1 MSDISFTTTNEG
13 IPEDARYW
21 MEKDKANAKAMSY
34 TPDQRVL
41 QSQRAYQSAYGAD
54 IDPNDILPNGKGI
67 SGVSNMDEIEQ
78 FENELPT
85 FLQMVNESNRNTYVD
100 ATMSL
105 DSKLGNFVR
114 GAYQNAETKEQLEGW
129 EFASI
134 LSEMTGLSVRFCK
147 DNEKDLIKTYT
158 GRDIDRSNF
167 LTGLGKSFW
176 SRVASDYAS
185 VKARILNS
193 QLSDMNERQRQIAI
207 DDFMD
212 NELPQLSY
220 YWNPDMYGYKDSVLG
235 KVAYFTFENLPSVV
249 ESQLT
254 GLLAGGIVSVAKAA
268 KGVVDFAYN
277 LTRVASVFERES
289 GSALLGMWSTLNDN
303 GQRMDWQTMNTAST
317 QIGMV
322 NTAFEFVLE
331 KMLGAVGV
339 RTSERWGRNVKD
351 MFSKYGKMSSKNVMD
366 AAIET
371 TGKYVAK
378 GVWNNAK
385 NALGEATTEAM
396 QTWSE
401 DFFTNLAYRKS
412 EGFGDYVM
420 SHRDILKDMAQTFAY
435 TAASTFLEAPL
446 MLGQDS
452 DAFSVYGYVRDR
464 KDGRIVSISQANR
477 YSTKTD
483 SSTLTRFDSVSIP
496 KGTKASDMQTDTNAK
511 VYKVGDSYIPAS
523 KEDASKL
530 AGIKEKTNAV
540 YVDVVN
546 QKVEGTPIDFNM
558 DSTMQGYAS
567 RSNAKVSG
575 DTIVV
580 KDTNA
585 LDRTVAS
592 IMQSDG
598 FVSAQLLKDGDPTT
612 NGDFDEAKLSIRDSN
627 GELRTMA
634 VVDESTAKARG
645 IQAVSVESTDSAINQ
660 SIKDRRNASQDAQT
674 AQRIASARKLTQKEM
689 DNTFNSYVSDLDRKD
704 KAYVNRLRR
713 NTEAMVTELYG
724 DRKDAKAIASVST
737 SLLVDFAKLN
747 GMGVQKY
754 VDTRLG
760 GADSRFINIMT
771 KADAETSGTSAF
783 IQRNDNGTWTV
794 NLYNAPNSQT
804 QLIHEFSHMFLST
817 LGNESVVDRFKS
829 IYRDEYESGGIMG
842 KEFQERFATDL
853 EAYVVSG
860 KAKSKGL
867 RAVFETIVRAINNFG
882 KLIRGIDFDN
892 KADAMAAFDEL
903 FSDERL
909 NQTKRN
915 ASTVERLSSIVE
927 SIDRAY
933 EAVSKLDSADSE
945 DMVFSMD
952 YLKEI
957 ATQLEDSD
965 AQDRAG
971 LWSEFRDTA
980 TDLRDYLDATAS
992 EDSVVQSLADSLSEE
1007 SISEILKGRPLATSD
1022 TDIMN
1027 AMYRMRYGNP
1037 IDSSA
1042 LYRKE
1047 NSGIIREGE
1056 RYGIQR
1062 EFSDIREGQL
1072 HEGGALRASGIGSDE
1087 GRSDTLRYNGVPEAE
1102 RFAQREDLGRSG
1114 RLGDGRARLRRII
1127 KGLDKDAD
1135 YVPTPELEKT
1145 YDNAKRFHDAIE
1157 KARLTQKYGLYVSL
1171 YPTDTIDHGDW
1182 KETGYS
1188 DPSMRLFLSD
1198 DNSVGFALHGE
1209 DIVSVFSDKTVADHP
1224 KSIYS
1229 ILLNALEAGGRKLDC
1244 YGKGLVRLYE
1254 RMGFVLDGK
1263 IAYNPEYETEEW
1275 SAKKETLGSPDV
1287 FALHWGDSS
1296 LDETIAKLPERI
1308 ESITYKS
1315 VDEQINAMDYF
1326 SEGDSAYDD
1335 LMGHRDEMLAMSRAD
1350 GTEDDYLL
1358 AAEEGETYGKNVD
1371 FKRSDVSILVPYT
1384 TEQTIQRITIGK
1396 PVESADIVT
1405 LLETDTQMSKYQR
1418 NVLKKELEAI
1428 RILTSDP
1435 ILNETILKAYEEKRN
1450 AYDAYDLVVQRMKEL
1465 DPSFAF
1471 RSKRDGLDLIRR
1483 AVAHSEWHTT
1493 DTLNADFVSTFSKDR
1508 NANIDRLLRTLIG
1521 NGYLYNELRDMPMT
1535 ALRRIAD
1542 LTSDG
1547 LKVSEATYD
1556 NAYAE
1561 ITDPYNTTTLRRAS
1575 EGGVVYEDADRVY
1588 SPSSV
1593 KVDAKRFAESLHDS
1607 TLPDEYREALK
1618 EGSYNDDMLDR
1629 LDEYVKGQ
1637 YELASKTEESRKAYE
1652 DLKASYEKDMD
1663 TMVSELE
1670 DSYAEIERLNSIKAK
1685 LEQDYRNKV
1694 LEANDYAAKKTELER
1709 QLSLAKAKYA
1719 RYVGRQRS
1727 NALNAEIRRESVSN
1741 RETQDHTLGRDRTL
1755 LYADL
1760 IHTKKEIAKALAD
1773 GKPLQMKSDIQKN
1786 FPALYDWLQ
1795 SKGMF
1800 SGKEIMG
1807 NLKQLSFKDRQE
1819 LLGLIKDYKAMSI
1832 DTLKAREDSKKSKA
1846 SSDAVLMKRNMKI
1859 DNRWHLDEA
1868 ETAEVSR
1875 KVDEN
1880 IAKMM
1885 KNGELASDADIQAIR
1900 ETMMLDAV
1908 GKAERSK
1915 SRTEARPGNTE
1926 YRRSTKE
1933 GMLTKMKAAY
1943 DIPRHILRGMGRNI
1957 ELLTMGGYDENG
1969 VEHIGIE
1976 QLYTKQLQAEQKRR
1990 EGFTQSVVE
1999 NFGDELKK
2007 KGKVTAGDMARVF
2020 GNDKTVLTDYS
2031 TPLFEKTGEGK
2042 DAEYT
2047 ATKPVM
2053 DKMLSKDESVAR
2065 TATALFQLAVLQD
2078 KAKFSN
2084 GDEMFSYNLN
2094 ERMALYVLMKQPY
2107 TMKSLWH
2114 GNNLSASQLFQVFSS
2129 FVDAEEGSKMSRAKR
2144 FADYIQ
2150 KDAAGSFDRINPI
2163 SIERDNKD
2171 LKESRVMD
2179 YFGLVFENS
2188 PMYDEMKLSFQD
2200 EGHRTSDYSL
2210 SDGFLQNRDGTARA
2224 LSLDLLSNWE
2234 RQMQKQEHFIAFAG
2248 FMDNMSRVMLD
2259 NGMFN
2264 DIRRNNGEV
2273 AADWFSGF
2281 MKSVADGAT
2290 KVNTTTDTVSKSFGW
2305 MRSNLAKAAL
2315 AFNITPVLTQPATLA
2330 YAIAEG
2336 IPVSYMLSSMKSNV
2350 FDYDA
2355 TTRMIYELSPQMKEQ
2370 SRLDVDIAKATS
2382 KLELDTRKGRIQHYI
2397 DSVAQAGMK
2406 PMELLDRMVKNTL
2419 WLAKYNDVYDQLMA
2433 DKQKGYSEEYSRRRA
2448 AMEADVF
2455 VLDTQT
2461 NNLAK
2466 NNPTA
2471 YKTNS
2476 DLLRSLQMFTSQ
2488 SNKQFWYFRN
2498 GMTDAQ
2504 KGQRAKAIAV
2514 NLFALSMT
2522 LALTCVARGKLIPK
2536 KDEDFDEWLARAAK
2550 DLGAEAFSMVPFIGN
2565 AVSQFGTGWSA
2576 SGDLPIADV
2585 ASDALSLLNTATEKE
2600 KKGSRK
2606 TKWEKIQ
2613 TDMKNLALDSAG
2625 FIGLPEQAVKKLYN
2639 AVSDENLFK
2648 ALGYDWGELGDSY
2661 L

>member
-1 MSDISFTTTNEG
+1 MSDISFTTANED
-13 IPEDARYW
+13 IPEDASYW
-21 MEKDKANAKAMSY
+21 MEKDKANYKAMTY
-34 TPDQRVL
+34 VPDQNETQR
-41 QSQRAYQSAYGAD
+41 QSTYRSLYGQNVNPD
-54 IDPNDILPNGKGI
+54 YILPEGNAT
-67 SGVSNMDEIEQ
+67 SGVPNQEEIDQ
-78 FENELPT
+78 FRKELPS
-85 FLQMVNESNRNTYVD
+85 FLQMYAENKRKTYVD

-114 GAYQNAETKEQLEGW
+114 GAYQNAETKEQLESW

-134 LSEMTGLSVRFCK
+134 LSEMTGLSVKFCK
-147 DNEKDLIKTYT
+147 DNEKELIKTYT

-167 LTGLGKSFW
+167 VTGLGKSFW
-176 SRVASDYAS
+176 SRVMSDYAS

-235 KVAYFTFENLPSVV
+235 KVAYFTAENLPSVL

-254 GLLAGGIVSVAKAA
+254 GFVAGGIGSVAKAA

-277 LTRVASVFERES
+277 LTRVASVFEKES
-289 GSALLGMWSTLNDN
+289 GSALLGMWSTLNEN
-303 GQRMDWQTMNTAST
+303 GQRMDWDTMSTAST
-317 QIGMV
+317 QIGLV
-322 NTAFEFVLE
+322 NTALEFGLE
-331 KMLGAVGV
+331 KVLGAVGV

-351 MFSKYGKMSSKNVMD
+351 MFSKYGRMSSKDVMD
-366 AAIET
+366 SALET
-371 TGKYVAK
+371 TGQYIAK
-378 GVWNNAK
+378 RVWSNAK

-401 DFFTNLAYRKS
+401 DFFTNLAYKKS
-412 EGFGDYVM
+412 KGFGDYVM
-420 SHRDILKDMAQTFAY
+420 SHKDILKDMAQTFAY
-435 TAASTFLEAPL
+435 TAASTFLEAPF

-452 DAFSVYGYVRDR
+452 DAFSIYGYVRDR
-464 KDGRIVSISQANR
+464 NNGTIVNINQANR

-483 SSTLTRFDSVSIP
+483 ASTLASMDRVSFP
-496 KGTKASDMQTDTNAK
+496 SGTKATEATEAQTGGNAK
-511 VYKVGDSYIPAS
+511 VYKVGDTYIPAS

-530 AGIKEKTNAV
+530 AGIKEKTKAA

-546 QKVEGTPIDFNM
+546 QEVQGTPIDFNT

-575 DTIVV
+575 DTLVT
-580 KDTNA
+580 KD
-585 LDRTVAS
+585 LDRTVANM
-592 IMQSDG
+592 MQSDG
-598 FVSAQLLKDGDPTT
+598 FVSAQLLKEGSPTT
-612 NGDFDEAKLSIRDSN
+612 NGDFDEARISVMDSDGN
-627 GELRTMA
+627 MRTMA
-634 VVDESTAKARG
+634 IVDESTAKARG
-645 IQAVSVESTDSAINQ
+645 IEAVSVESTDSAINQ
-660 SIKDRRNASQDAQT
+660 SIKERRNASLEAQT
-674 AQRIASARKLTQKEM
+674 AQRIADARKLTQKDM
-689 DNTFNSYVSDLDRKD
+689 DRTFDSYVSDLDRKD
-704 KAYVNRLRR
+704 KAYVNRLRK

-760 GADSRFINIMT
+760 GADNRFMNIMT
-771 KADAETSGTSAF
+771 KADAEASGTSAF
-783 IQRNDNGTWTV
+783 IQRNQDGTWTV
-794 NLYNAPNSQT
+794 NLYNTPNSQT

-817 LGNESVVDRFKS
+817 LENESIVDRFKS
-829 IYRDEYESGGIMG
+829 IYRDEYENGGIMG
-842 KEFQERFATDL
+842 REFQERFATDL

-882 KLIRGIDFDN
+882 KLIKGIDFDN

-915 ASTVERLSSIVE
+915 TATVERLSSIVD
-927 SIDRAY
+927 SIDKAY
-933 EAVSKLDSADSE
+933 EAVSKLDSADLE

-957 ATQLEDSD
+957 ATQLKDED

-980 TDLRDYLDATAS
+980 EDLRDYLDATAS

-1007 SISEILKGRPLATSD
+1007 SISA
-1022 TDIMN
+1022 IMN
-1027 AMYRMRYGNP
+1027 GRSYSDMRYN
-1037 IDSSA
+1037 
-1042 LYRKE
+1042 
-1047 NSGIIREGE
+1047 
-1056 RYGIQR
+1056 
-1062 EFSDIREGQL
+1062 
-1072 HEGGALRASGIGSDE
+1072 
-1087 GRSDTLRYNGVPEAE
+1087 
-1102 RFAQREDLGRSG
+1102 
-1114 RLGDGRARLRRII
+1114 
-1127 KGLDKDAD
+1127 
-1135 YVPTPELEKT
+1135 
-1145 YDNAKRFHDAIE
+1145 
-1157 KARLTQKYGLYVSL
+1157 
-1171 YPTDTIDHGDW
+1171 
-1182 KETGYS
+1182 
-1188 DPSMRLFLSD
+1188 
-1198 DNSVGFALHGE
+1198 
-1209 DIVSVFSDKTVADHP
+1209 
-1224 KSIYS
+1224 
-1229 ILLNALEAGGRKLDC
+1229 
-1244 YGKGLVRLYE
+1244 
-1254 RMGFVLDGK
+1254 
-1263 IAYNPEYETEEW
+1263 
-1275 SAKKETLGSPDV
+1275 
-1287 FALHWGDSS
+1287 
-1296 LDETIAKLPERI
+1296 
-1308 ESITYKS
+1308 
-1315 VDEQINAMDYF
+1315 
-1326 SEGDSAYDD
+1326 
-1335 LMGHRDEMLAMSRAD
+1335 
-1350 GTEDDYLL
+1350 
-1358 AAEEGETYGKNVD
+1358 KNVD

-1384 TEQTIQRITIGK
+1384 TEQTVKRITIGK

-1418 NVLKKELEAI
+1418 NVLQKELEAI
-1428 RILTSDP
+1428 RVLSSDP
-1435 ILNETILKAYEEKRN
+1435 ILNETILKAYDEKRN
-1450 AYDAYDLVVQRMKEL
+1450 AYGAYDLVVQRMQEL
-1465 DPSFAF
+1465 DPSFSF

-1493 DTLNADFVSTFSKDR
+1493 DTLNADFLSTFSKDR
-1508 NANIDRLLRTLIG
+1508 NANIDRLVRTLIG
-1521 NGYLYNELRDMPMT
+1521 NGYLYNELRDMPIT

-1542 LTSDG
+1542 LSSDG
-1547 LKVSEATYD
+1547 LKASDATYD

-1561 ITDPYNTTTLRRAS
+1561 IADPYNTTTLRRAS
-1575 EGGVVYEDADRVY
+1575 EGGVVYEDTDNVY

-1607 TLPDEYREALK
+1607 TLPEEYREALR
-1618 EGSYNDDMLDR
+1618 EGSYNEDMLDR

-1637 YELASKTEESRKAYE
+1637 SELASKTEETQKAYE
-1652 DLKASYEKDMD
+1652 DLKSSYERDMD

-1670 DSYAEIERLNSIKAK
+1670 DSYAEIERLNSIKSK
-1685 LEQDYRNKV
+1685 LEQDY
-1694 LEANDYAAKKTELER
+1694 EAKRIEAEDYSQKKAELER

-1727 NALNAEIRRESVSN
+1727 NALNAEIRRESQSN
-1741 RETQDHTLGRDRTL
+1741 RDTQDHTLGRDRTL
-1755 LYADL
+1755 LYSDL
-1760 IHTKKEIAKALAD
+1760 MHTKKEIAKAIAE
-1773 GKPLQMKSDIQKN
+1773 GKPLQMKSEVQTN

-1800 SGKEIMG
+1800 AGKEIIG
-1807 NLKQLSFKDRQE
+1807 NLKQLSVKDRQE
-1819 LLGLIKDYKAMSI
+1819 LLGLIKDYKAMSV
-1832 DTLKAREDSKKSKA
+1832 DTLKAREDAKKSKA
-1846 SSDAVLMKRNMKI
+1846 SSDAVLMKRDMKI
-1859 DNRWHLDEA
+1859 DNKWHLDEDEMA
-1868 ETAEVSR
+1868 QVSK

-1880 IAKMM
+1880 IARMM
-1885 KNGELASDADIQAIR
+1885 RSGEIASNADIQAIR
-1900 ETMMLDAV
+1900 DTMMLDAI

-1915 SRTEARPGNTE
+1915 SRKAARPGNTE

-1933 GMLTKMKAAY
+1933 SIITKMQAAY

-1969 VEHIGIE
+1969 VEHEGIE
-1976 QLYTKQLQAEQKRR
+1976 QLYTKQYREEQRR
-1990 EGFTQSVVE
+1990 RDGFTNAVVE
-1999 NFGDELKK
+1999 NFGDELKRN
-2007 KGKVTAGDMARVF
+2007 GKVTSSDMARIF
-2020 GNDKTVLTDYS
+2020 GNDKTILTDYES
-2031 TPLFEKTGEGK
+2031 PLFTKIGEGK
-2042 DAEYT
+2042 DAQYT
-2047 ATKPVM
+2047 ATKAVM
-2053 DKMLSKDESVAR
+2053 DKMQSKDEAVAR
-2065 TATALFQLAVLQD
+2065 TATALFQLAILQD

-2084 GDEMFSYNLN
+2084 GDERFSYNLN
-2094 ERMALYVLMKQPY
+2094 ERMALYILMKQPY

-2129 FVDAEEGSKMSRAKR
+2129 FVDAEENSKMSRAKR
-2144 FADYIQ
+2144 FADYVQ
-2150 KDAAGSFDRINPI
+2150 KDAASSYDRINPI
-2163 SIERDNKD
+2163 SIRRDNRD

-2188 PMYDEMKLSFQD
+2188 PMYEAMKLSFQD
-2200 EGHRTSDYSL
+2200 TGNMESNYSL
-2210 SDGFLQNRDGTARA
+2210 ADGFLQNRDGTARA

-2234 RQMQKQEHFIAFAG
+2234 RQMQMQEHFIAFAD
-2248 FMDNMSRVMLD
+2248 FMDNLERVMVD
-2259 NGMFN
+2259 KGVFD
-2264 DIRRNNGEV
+2264 DIKRNNGEV
-2273 AADWFSGF
+2273 AARWYSGF
-2281 MKSVADGAT
+2281 IKSVAEGST
-2290 KVNTTTDTVSKSFGW
+2290 KVNTMDTVSKSFGW

-2336 IPVSYMLSSMKSNV
+2336 IPVSYMLSSMKSNI
-2350 FDYDA
+2350 FDHDA

-2419 WLAKYNDVYDQLMA
+2419 WLAKYNNVYDSLMA
-2433 DKQKGYSEEYSRRRA
+2433 VKENRPSEEYARKRA
-2448 AMEADVF
+2448 GMEADVF

-2471 YKTNS
+2471 YKTQS

-2498 GMTDAQ
+2498 GITDAQ
-2504 KGQRAKAIAV
+2504 KGQKAKAIAV

-2565 AVSQFGTGWSA
+2565 LASQFGTGWSA

-2585 ASDALSLLNTATEKE
+2585 ASDALSLFNTATEE
-2600 KKGSRK
+2600 QKKGSSK
-2606 TKWEKIQ
+2606 TKWDKIQ

>member
-1 MSDISFTTTNEG
+1 MSDISFTNTNEG

-21 MEKDKANAKAMSY
+21 MEKDKANAKAMAY
-34 TPDQRVL
+34 TPDPRVV
-41 QSQRAYQSAYGAD
+41 QSQRAYRSAYGAD
-54 IDPNDILPNGKGI
+54 IDPDDILPDGKGI
-67 SGVSNMDEIEQ
+67 RGISNSDEIEQ
-78 FENELPT
+78 FRNELPT

-147 DNEKDLIKTYT
+147 DNEKEIIKTYT

-185 VKARILNS
+185 VKARVLNS

-249 ESQLT
+249 ESQIT
-254 GLLAGGIVSVAKAA
+254 GLLAGGIGSVAKAA

-277 LTRVASVFERES
+277 LTRVASVFEKES
-289 GSALLGMWSTLNDN
+289 GSALIGMWSTLNDN

-322 NTAFEFVLE
+322 NTAFEFGLE

-339 RTSERWGRNVKD
+339 RTSERWGRNIKD
-351 MFSKYGKMSSKNVMD
+351 MFSKYGRMSSKNVMD

-412 EGFGDYVM
+412 KGFGDYVM

-435 TAASTFLEAPL
+435 TAASTFLEAPF

-464 KDGRIVSISQANR
+464 KKGRIVSISQAGR

-483 SSTLTRFDSVSIP
+483 ASTLTGFDSVSIP

-523 KEDASKL
+523 KDDASKL

-546 QKVEGTPIDFNM
+546 QEVNGTPMDFNT

-567 RSNAKVSG
+567 RNNAKVSG

-585 LDRTVAS
+585 LDRTVAG

-598 FVSAQLLKDGDPTT
+598 FVSAQLLKEGNPTT
-612 NGDFDEAKLSIRDSN
+612 NGDFDEARLSIRDSN

-660 SIKDRRNASQDAQT
+660 SIKDRRNASQDART
-674 AQRIASARKLTQKEM
+674 AQRIASARKLTQKDI

-771 KADAETSGTSAF
+771 KADAEASGTSAF

-903 FSDERL
+903 FSDERP

-927 SIDRAY
+927 SIDKAY
-933 EAVSKLDSADSE
+933 ETVSKLDSADSE

-980 TDLRDYLDATAS
+980 SDLRDYLDATAS
-992 EDSVVQSLADSLSEE
+992 EDSVVQSLADSLSDE
-1007 SISEILKGRPLATSD
+1007 SISDIIKGRPYQD
-1022 TDIMN
+1022 
-1027 AMYRMRYGNP
+1027 MR
-1037 IDSSA
+1037 
-1042 LYRKE
+1042 
-1047 NSGIIREGE
+1047 
-1056 RYGIQR
+1056 
-1062 EFSDIREGQL
+1062 
-1072 HEGGALRASGIGSDE
+1072 
-1087 GRSDTLRYNGVPEAE
+1087 
-1102 RFAQREDLGRSG
+1102 
-1114 RLGDGRARLRRII
+1114 
-1127 KGLDKDAD
+1127 
-1135 YVPTPELEKT
+1135 
-1145 YDNAKRFHDAIE
+1145 
-1157 KARLTQKYGLYVSL
+1157 
-1171 YPTDTIDHGDW
+1171 
-1182 KETGYS
+1182 
-1188 DPSMRLFLSD
+1188 
-1198 DNSVGFALHGE
+1198 
-1209 DIVSVFSDKTVADHP
+1209 
-1224 KSIYS
+1224 
-1229 ILLNALEAGGRKLDC
+1229 
-1244 YGKGLVRLYE
+1244 
-1254 RMGFVLDGK
+1254 
-1263 IAYNPEYETEEW
+1263 
-1275 SAKKETLGSPDV
+1275 
-1287 FALHWGDSS
+1287 
-1296 LDETIAKLPERI
+1296 
-1308 ESITYKS
+1308 
-1315 VDEQINAMDYF
+1315 
-1326 SEGDSAYDD
+1326 
-1335 LMGHRDEMLAMSRAD
+1335 
-1350 GTEDDYLL
+1350 
-1358 AAEEGETYGKNVD
+1358 YGKNVD
-1371 FKRSDVSILVPYT
+1371 FKRSDISILIPYT
-1384 TEQTIQRITIGK
+1384 TEQTVQRITIGK

-1435 ILNETILKAYEEKRN
+1435 ILNETILKAYNEKRN

-1508 NANIDRLLRTLIG
+1508 NANIDRLVRTLIG

-1547 LKVSEATYD
+1547 PKASEATYD

-1575 EGGVVYEDADRVY
+1575 EGGAVYEDADRVY

-1593 KVDAKRFAESLHDS
+1593 KVDARRFAESLHDS

-1629 LDEYVKGQ
+1629 LDEYVRQ
-1637 YELASKTEESRKAYE
+1637 QSELASKTEESRKAYE
-1652 DLKASYEKDMD
+1652 ELKASYEKDMD
-1663 TMVSELE
+1663 TMVSELG

-1755 LYADL
+1755 LYSDL
-1760 IHTKKEIAKALAD
+1760 IHSKKEIAKALAE
-1773 GKPLQMKSDIQKN
+1773 GRPLQMKSDIQKN

-1795 SKGMF
+1795 SKVMF
-1800 SGKEIMG
+1800 SGKEIIG

-1819 LLGLIKDYKAMSI
+1819 LLGLIKDYKSMSV
-1832 DTLKAREDSKKSKA
+1832 DTLKAREDAKKSKA

-1880 IAKMM
+1880 IAKML
-1885 KNGELASDADIQAIR
+1885 KSGELASDADIQAIR

-1976 QLYTKQLQAEQKRR
+1976 QLYTEQLRNEQRR
-1990 EGFTQSVVE
+1990 RDGFTNSVVE
-1999 NFGDELKK
+1999 NFGDELRK
-2007 KGKVTAGDMARVF
+2007 KGKVTAGDMARIF
-2020 GNDKTVLTDYS
+2020 GNDKTVLTDYKH
-2031 TPLFEKTGEGK
+2031 PLFTKTGEGK

-2053 DKMLSKDESVAR
+2053 EKMLSKDESVAR
-2065 TATALFQLAVLQD
+2065 TATALFELAVLQD

-2129 FVDAEEGSKMSRAKR
+2129 FVDAEEGSKMSKAKR

-2171 LKESRVMD
+2171 LKESKVID

-2419 WLAKYNDVYDQLMA
+2419 WLAKYNDVYDSLMA
-2433 DKQKGYSEEYSRRRA
+2433 DKEKGYSEEYSRKRA
-2448 AMEADVF
+2448 AMEANVF

-2504 KGQRAKAIAV
+2504 KGRRGKAIAV

-2550 DLGAEAFSMVPFIGN
+2550 DLGAEAFSMVPFVGN
-2565 AVSQFGTGWSA
+2565 LASQFGTGWSA

-2585 ASDALSLLNTATEKE
+2585 ASDALSLFNTATEKE

>member
-1 MSDISFTTTNEG
+1 MRDISFTNTNED

-21 MEKDKANAKAMSY
+21 MEKDKANAKAMTY
-34 TPDQRVL
+34 TPDPRVV
-41 QSQRAYQSAYGAD
+41 QSQKAYQRMYGTN
-54 IDPNDILPNGKGI
+54 IDPDEFLDNGLGKKGLA
-67 SGVSNMDEIEQ
+67 NRDEIEQ
-78 FENELPT
+78 FRNELPT
-85 FLQMVNESNRNTYVD
+85 FLQMVNESNRRKYEDTTLAV
-100 ATMSL
+100 

-147 DNEKDLIKTYT
+147 DNEKEIIKTYT

-167 LTGLGKSFW
+167 ITGLGKSFW

-185 VKARILNS
+185 VKARVLNS

-212 NELPQLSY
+212 NEIPQLSY
-220 YWNPDMYGYKDSVLG
+220 YWNPDMYGYKDRVLG
-235 KVAYFTFENLPSVV
+235 KVAYFTFENLPSIV

-254 GLLAGGIVSVAKAA
+254 GFLAGGIGSVAKAA

-277 LTRVASVFERES
+277 LTRVASVFEKES
-289 GSALLGMWSTLNDN
+289 GSALLGMWSTLNEN
-303 GQRMDWQTMNTAST
+303 GRRMDWQTMNTAST

-322 NTAFEFVLE
+322 NTAFEFGLE

-351 MFSKYGKMSSKNVMD
+351 MFSKYVRMSSKNVMD

-435 TAASTFLEAPL
+435 TAASTFLEAPF

-464 KDGRIVSISQANR
+464 KDGRIVSLGQTGR

-483 SSTLTRFDSVSIP
+483 ASTLAGFDSVSIP
-496 KGTKASDMQTDTNAK
+496 KGTKASDIRTDTNAR

-546 QKVEGTPIDFNM
+546 QEVEGTPIDFNM

-567 RSNAKVSG
+567 RNNAKVSG
-575 DTIVV
+575 DTLVV
-580 KDTNA
+580 NDANA

-598 FVSAQLLKDGDPTT
+598 FVSAQLLKEGNTT
-612 NGDFDEAKLSIRDSN
+612 TDGDFDEARLSIRDSN

-660 SIKDRRNASQDAQT
+660 SIKDRRNASQDART

-689 DNTFNSYVSDLDRKD
+689 DNTFNSYVSDLDRND

-747 GMGVQKY
+747 GMGVRKY

-760 GADSRFINIMT
+760 GADGRFINIMT
-771 KADAETSGTSAF
+771 KADAEASGTSAF

-927 SIDRAY
+927 SIEKAY
-933 EAVSKLDSADSE
+933 ETVSKLDSADSE

-980 TDLRDYLDATAS
+980 SDLRDYLDATAS

-1007 SISEILKGRPLATSD
+1007 SISEMLKGRPLV
-1022 TDIMN
+1022 
-1027 AMYRMRYGNP
+1027 
-1037 IDSSA
+1037 DS
-1042 LYRKE
+1042 
-1047 NSGIIREGE
+1047 
-1056 RYGIQR
+1056 
-1062 EFSDIREGQL
+1062 
-1072 HEGGALRASGIGSDE
+1072 
-1087 GRSDTLRYNGVPEAE
+1087 
-1102 RFAQREDLGRSG
+1102 
-1114 RLGDGRARLRRII
+1114 
-1127 KGLDKDAD
+1127 
-1135 YVPTPELEKT
+1135 
-1145 YDNAKRFHDAIE
+1145 
-1157 KARLTQKYGLYVSL
+1157 
-1171 YPTDTIDHGDW
+1171 
-1182 KETGYS
+1182 
-1188 DPSMRLFLSD
+1188 
-1198 DNSVGFALHGE
+1198 
-1209 DIVSVFSDKTVADHP
+1209 
-1224 KSIYS
+1224 
-1229 ILLNALEAGGRKLDC
+1229 
-1244 YGKGLVRLYE
+1244 
-1254 RMGFVLDGK
+1254 
-1263 IAYNPEYETEEW
+1263 
-1275 SAKKETLGSPDV
+1275 
-1287 FALHWGDSS
+1287 
-1296 LDETIAKLPERI
+1296 
-1308 ESITYKS
+1308 
-1315 VDEQINAMDYF
+1315 
-1326 SEGDSAYDD
+1326 
-1335 LMGHRDEMLAMSRAD
+1335 
-1350 GTEDDYLL
+1350 

-1384 TEQTIQRITIGK
+1384 TEQTVQRITIGK
-1396 PVESADIVT
+1396 PVESADIAT

-1428 RILTSDP
+1428 RVLSSDP
-1435 ILNETILKAYEEKRN
+1435 ILNETILKAYGEKRN

-1508 NANIDRLLRTLIG
+1508 NANIDRLVRTLIG

-1575 EGGVVYEDADRVY
+1575 DGGVVYEDADRVY

-1618 EGSYNDDMLDR
+1618 EGSYNEDMLDR
-1629 LDEYVKGQ
+1629 LDEYVRQ
-1637 YELASKTEESRKAYE
+1637 QSELASKTEESRKAYE
-1652 DLKASYEKDMD
+1652 ELKASYEKDMD
-1663 TMVSELE
+1663 TMVSELG

-1694 LEANDYAAKKTELER
+1694 LEANDYATKKTELER

-1727 NALNAEIRRESVSN
+1727 NALNSEIRRESVSN

-1760 IHTKKEIAKALAD
+1760 IHSKKEITKALAD
-1773 GKPLQMKSDIQKN
+1773 GRPLQMKSDIQKN
-1786 FPALYDWLQ
+1786 FPSLYDWLQ

-1800 SGKEIMG
+1800 SGKEIIG

-1819 LLGLIKDYKAMSI
+1819 LLGLVKDYKSMSV
-1832 DTLKAREDSKKSKA
+1832 DTLKAREDAKKSKA

-1859 DNRWHLDEA
+1859 DNRWRLDEA

-1880 IAKMM
+1880 IAKML
-1885 KNGELASDADIQAIR
+1885 KSGELASDADIQAIR

-1976 QLYTKQLQAEQKRR
+1976 QLYTEQLRNEQRR
-1990 EGFTQSVVE
+1990 RDGFTNSVVE
-1999 NFGDELKK
+1999 NFGDELRK
-2007 KGKVTAGDMARVF
+2007 KGKVTAGDMARIF
-2020 GNDKTVLTDYS
+2020 GDDKTVLTDYH

-2042 DAEYT
+2042 DAEYM
-2047 ATKPVM
+2047 ATKLVM

-2065 TATALFQLAVLQD
+2065 TATALFQLAILQD

-2129 FVDAEEGSKMSRAKR
+2129 FVDAEEGSKMSKAKR

-2150 KDAAGSFDRINPI
+2150 KDAASSFDRINPI

-2171 LKESRVMD
+2171 LKESKVMD

-2234 RQMQKQEHFIAFAG
+2234 RQMQRQEHFIAFAG

-2290 KVNTTTDTVSKSFGW
+2290 KMNTTTDTVSKSFGW

-2336 IPVSYMLSSMKSNV
+2336 IPVSYMLSSMKSNI

-2382 KLELDTRKGRIQHYI
+2382 KLGLDTRRGRIQHYI

-2433 DKQKGYSEEYSRRRA
+2433 DKQKGYSEEYSRKRA

-2522 LALTCVARGKLIPK
+2522 LALTCIARGKLIPK

-2550 DLGAEAFSMVPFIGN
+2550 DLGAESFSMVPFVGN
-2565 AVSQFGTGWSA
+2565 LASQFGTGWSA

-2585 ASDALSLLNTATEKE
+2585 ASDALSLFNTATEKE
-2600 KKGSRK
+2600 KKGSSK

-2625 FIGLPEQAVKKLYN
+2625 FIGFPEQAVKKLYN

>member
-1 MSDISFTTTNEG
+1 MVSMSDKSFTTANEE

-21 MEKDKANAKAMSY
+21 VEKDKANAEAMSSSLLY
-34 TPDQRVL
+34 RNNTQDRDVYGDSKKKPA
-41 QSQRAYQSAYGAD
+41 SQ
-54 IDPNDILPNGKGI
+54 
-67 SGVSNMDEIEQ
+67 DEVEL
-78 FENELPT
+78 FRNEFPS
-85 FLQMVNESNRNTYVD
+85 FLQMVNDSNRTKTED
-100 ATMSL
+100 ATL
-105 DSKLGNFVR
+105 AVDSKLGNFVR
-114 GAYQNAETKEQLEGW
+114 GAYQNAETKEQLESW

-134 LSEMTGLSVRFCK
+134 LSEMTGLSTKFCK
-147 DNEKDLIKTYT
+147 DNEKDIIKTYT

-167 LTGLGKSFW
+167 VTGLGKSFW
-176 SRVASDYAS
+176 SRVVSDYAS

-220 YWNPDMYGYKDSVLG
+220 YWNPDMYGYKDNVLG
-235 KVAYFTFENLPSVV
+235 KVAYFTAENLPSVL

-254 GLLAGGIVSVAKAA
+254 GFVAGGMGSVAKAA

-277 LTRVASVFERES
+277 LTRVASVFEKES
-289 GSALLGMWSTLNDN
+289 GSALLGMWSTLNEN
-303 GQRMDWQTMNTAST
+303 GQRMDWDSMNTAST
-317 QIGMV
+317 QIGLV
-322 NTAFEFVLE
+322 NTAFEFGLE
-331 KMLGAVGV
+331 KVLGAVGV

-351 MFSKYGKMSSKNVMD
+351 MFSKYGRMSSKDVMD
-366 AAIET
+366 SALET
-371 TGKYVAK
+371 TGQYIAK
-378 GVWNNAK
+378 RVWNNAK
-385 NALGEATTEAM
+385 DALGEATTEAM

-401 DFFTNLAYRKS
+401 DFFTNLAYKKS

-420 SHRDILKDMAQTFAY
+420 SHKDILKDMAQTFAY
-435 TAASTFLEAPL
+435 TAASTFLEAPF

-452 DAFSVYGYVRDR
+452 NAFSVYGYVRDR
-464 KDGRIVSISQANR
+464 SNGTIVNINQANR

-483 SSTLTRFDSVSIP
+483 ASTLASMDRVSFP
-496 KGTKASDMQTDTNAK
+496 RGTKATEATETQTGGNAK
-511 VYKVGDSYIPAS
+511 VYKVGDIYIPAS

-530 AGIKEKTNAV
+530 AGIKEKTKAA

-546 QKVEGTPIDFNM
+546 QEVQGTPIDFNM

-567 RSNAKVSG
+567 RNNAKVSG
-575 DTIVV
+575 DTLAT
-580 KDTNA
+580 KD
-585 LDRTVAS
+585 LDRTVAN

-598 FVSAQLLKDGDPTT
+598 FVSAQLLKDGEPTT
-612 NGDFDEAKLSIRDSN
+612 SGDFDEARISVTDSD
-627 GELRTMA
+627 GSMRTMA
-634 VVDESTAKARG
+634 IVDESTAKARG
-645 IQAVSVESTDSAINQ
+645 LDAVSVESTDAAINQ
-660 SIKDRRNASQDAQT
+660 SIKEKRNASLEAQT
-674 AQRIASARKLTQKEM
+674 AQRVADARKLTQK
-689 DNTFNSYVSDLDRKD
+689 DIDRTFDSYVSDLDRKD
-704 KAYVNRLRR
+704 KAYVNRLRK

-747 GMGVQKY
+747 DMEVQKY

-771 KADAETSGTSAF
+771 KADAESSGTSAF
-783 IQRNDNGTWTV
+783 IQRNQDGTWTV

-817 LGNESVVDRFKS
+817 LENESIVDRFKS
-829 IYRDEYESGGIMG
+829 IYRDEYENGGIMG
-842 KEFQERFATDL
+842 REFQERFATDL

-860 KAKSKGL
+860 NAKSKGL

-882 KLIRGIDFDN
+882 KLIKGIDFDN

-915 ASTVERLSSIVE
+915 TATVERLSSIVD
-927 SIDRAY
+927 SIDKAY
-933 EAVSKLDSADSE
+933 EAVSKLDSTDSE

-952 YLKEI
+952 YLKEV
-957 ATQLEDSD
+957 ATQLQAPD

-980 TDLRDYLDATAS
+980 SDLRDYLDAAAS
-992 EDSVVQSLADSLSEE
+992 EDSVVQSLADSLSDE
-1007 SISEILKGRPLATSD
+1007 SISEMLKGRPLATSD
-1022 TDIMN
+1022 TEIMN
-1027 AMYRMRYGNP
+1027 AFYRMR
-1037 IDSSA
+1037 
-1042 LYRKE
+1042 
-1047 NSGIIREGE
+1047 
-1056 RYGIQR
+1056 
-1062 EFSDIREGQL
+1062 
-1072 HEGGALRASGIGSDE
+1072 
-1087 GRSDTLRYNGVPEAE
+1087 
-1102 RFAQREDLGRSG
+1102 
-1114 RLGDGRARLRRII
+1114 
-1127 KGLDKDAD
+1127 
-1135 YVPTPELEKT
+1135 
-1145 YDNAKRFHDAIE
+1145 
-1157 KARLTQKYGLYVSL
+1157 
-1171 YPTDTIDHGDW
+1171 
-1182 KETGYS
+1182 
-1188 DPSMRLFLSD
+1188 
-1198 DNSVGFALHGE
+1198 
-1209 DIVSVFSDKTVADHP
+1209 
-1224 KSIYS
+1224 
-1229 ILLNALEAGGRKLDC
+1229 
-1244 YGKGLVRLYE
+1244 
-1254 RMGFVLDGK
+1254 
-1263 IAYNPEYETEEW
+1263 
-1275 SAKKETLGSPDV
+1275 
-1287 FALHWGDSS
+1287 
-1296 LDETIAKLPERI
+1296 
-1308 ESITYKS
+1308 
-1315 VDEQINAMDYF
+1315 
-1326 SEGDSAYDD
+1326 
-1335 LMGHRDEMLAMSRAD
+1335 
-1350 GTEDDYLL
+1350 
-1358 AAEEGETYGKNVD
+1358 YGKNVD

-1384 TEQTIQRITIGK
+1384 TEQTMQRITIGK

-1418 NVLKKELEAI
+1418 NVLQKELEAI
-1428 RILTSDP
+1428 RVLSSDP
-1435 ILNETILKAYEEKRN
+1435 ILNGAILKAYDEKRN
-1450 AYDAYDLVVQRMKEL
+1450 AYDAYDIVVQRMKEL
-1465 DPSFAF
+1465 DPSFSF
-1471 RSKRDGLDLIRR
+1471 KSKRDGLDLIRR

-1493 DTLNADFVSTFSKDR
+1493 DTLNADFLSTFSNDR
-1508 NANIDRLLRTLIG
+1508 NANIDRLVRTLIG
-1521 NGYLYNELRDMPMT
+1521 NGYLYNELMDMPIT

-1542 LTSDG
+1542 LSSDG
-1547 LKVSEATYD
+1547 LKASDATYD

-1561 ITDPYNTTTLRRAS
+1561 IADPYNTTTLRRAS
-1575 EGGVVYEDADRVY
+1575 EGGVVYEDADNVY

-1607 TLPDEYREALK
+1607 TLPEEYRDALRK
-1618 EGSYNDDMLDR
+1618 GSYNDDMLDR
-1629 LDEYVKGQ
+1629 LDEYVRGQ
-1637 YELASKTEESRKAYE
+1637 SERASKTEESQKAYE
-1652 DLKASYEKDMD
+1652 DLKASYERDMD

-1670 DSYAEIERLNSIKAK
+1670 DSYAEIEKLNSIKSK

-1694 LEANDYAAKKTELER
+1694 LEASDYASKKTELER

-1727 NALNAEIRRESVSN
+1727 NALNAEIRRESMSN
-1741 RETQDHTLGRDRTL
+1741 RDTQDHTLGRDRTL
-1755 LYADL
+1755 LYSDL
-1760 IHTKKEIAKALAD
+1760 VHSKKEIAKAIEE
-1773 GKPLQMKSDIQKN
+1773 GRPLQMKSDVQTN
-1786 FPALYDWLQ
+1786 FPSLYDWLQ

-1800 SGKEIMG
+1800 AGKEIIG
-1807 NLKQLSFKDRQE
+1807 NLKQLSVKDRQE

-1832 DTLKAREDSKKSKA
+1832 DTLKAREDAKKSRA
-1846 SSDAVLMKRNMKI
+1846 SSDAVLMKRDMKI
-1859 DNRWHLDEA
+1859 DNKWSLDKDEMK
-1868 ETAEVSR
+1868 EVSK

-1880 IAKMM
+1880 MARMMRSGEIAS
-1885 KNGELASDADIQAIR
+1885 NADIQAIR
-1900 ETMMLDAV
+1900 DTMMLDAI

-1915 SRTEARPGNTE
+1915 SRRAARPGNTE

-1933 GMLTKMKAAY
+1933 SIITKMQAAY
-1943 DIPRHILRGMGRNI
+1943 DIPRHILRGIGRNI

-1969 VEHIGIE
+1969 VEHEGIE
-1976 QLYTKQLQAEQKRR
+1976 QLTTKQYREEQRR
-1990 EGFTQSVVE
+1990 RDGFTKAVVE
-1999 NFGDELKK
+1999 NFGDELKRN
-2007 KGKVTAGDMARVF
+2007 GKVTSSDMARIF
-2020 GNDKTVLTDYS
+2020 GNDKTNLTDYGS
-2031 TPLFEKTGEGK
+2031 PLFTKTGQGK
-2042 DAEYT
+2042 DAQYT
-2047 ATKPVM
+2047 ATKAVK
-2053 DKMLSKDESVAR
+2053 DKMQSKDESVAR
-2065 TATALFQLAVLQD
+2065 TATALFQLAILQD
-2078 KAKFSN
+2078 KANFSN
-2084 GDEMFSYNLN
+2084 GEEQFSYNLN

-2129 FVDAEEGSKMSRAKR
+2129 FVDAEENSKMSRAKR

-2150 KDAAGSFDRINPI
+2150 NDAASSYDRINPI
-2163 SIERDNKD
+2163 SIRRDNKD

-2188 PMYDEMKLSFQD
+2188 PMYDAMKLSFQD
-2200 EGHRTSDYSL
+2200 TGNRESNYNL
-2210 SDGFLQNRDGTARA
+2210 ADGFLQNRDGTARA

-2234 RQMQKQEHFIAFAG
+2234 RQMQMQEHFIAFAD
-2248 FMDNMSRVMLD
+2248 FMDNLERVMVD
-2259 NGMFN
+2259 KGVFD
-2264 DIRRNNGEV
+2264 DIKRNNGEV
-2273 AADWFSGF
+2273 AARWYSGF
-2281 MKSVADGAT
+2281 VKSVAEGST

-2336 IPVSYMLSSMKSNV
+2336 IPVSYMLSSMKSNI
-2350 FDYDA
+2350 FDHDA

-2382 KLELDTRKGRIQHYI
+2382 KLELDTRRGRIQHYM

-2419 WLAKYNDVYDQLMA
+2419 WLAKYNNVYDSLMA
-2433 DKQKGYSEEYSRRRA
+2433 DKDSRPSEEYASKRA
-2448 AMEADVF
+2448 GMEADVF

-2471 YKTNS
+2471 YKTQS

-2498 GMTDAQ
+2498 GITDAQ
-2504 KGQRAKAIAV
+2504 KGRRAKAIAV

-2550 DLGAEAFSMVPFIGN
+2550 DLGAEAFSMVPFVGN
-2565 AVSQFGTGWSA
+2565 LASQFGTGWSA

-2585 ASDALSLLNTATEKE
+2585 ASDALSLFNTATEDQR
-2600 KKGSRK
+2600 KGSSK

>member
-1 MSDISFTTTNEG
+1 MRDISFTNTNED

-21 MEKDKANAKAMSY
+21 MEKDKANAKAMTY
-34 TPDQRVL
+34 TPDPRVV
-41 QSQRAYQSAYGAD
+41 QSQKAYQRMYGTN
-54 IDPNDILPNGKGI
+54 IDPDEFLDNGLGKKGLA
-67 SGVSNMDEIEQ
+67 NRDEIEQ
-78 FENELPT
+78 FRNELPT
-85 FLQMVNESNRNTYVD
+85 FLQMVNESNRRKYEDTTLAV
-100 ATMSL
+100 

-147 DNEKDLIKTYT
+147 DNEKEIIKTYT

-167 LTGLGKSFW
+167 ITGLGKSFW

-185 VKARILNS
+185 VKARVLNS

-212 NELPQLSY
+212 NEIPQLSY
-220 YWNPDMYGYKDSVLG
+220 YWNPDMYGYKDRVLG
-235 KVAYFTFENLPSVV
+235 KVAYFTFENLPSIV

-254 GLLAGGIVSVAKAA
+254 GFLAGGIGSVAKAA

-277 LTRVASVFERES
+277 LTRVASVFEKES
-289 GSALLGMWSTLNDN
+289 GSALLGMWSTLNEN
-303 GQRMDWQTMNTAST
+303 GSRMDWQTMNTAST

-322 NTAFEFVLE
+322 NTAFEFGLE

-351 MFSKYGKMSSKNVMD
+351 MFSKYVRMSSKNVMD

-435 TAASTFLEAPL
+435 TAASTFLEAPF

-464 KDGRIVSISQANR
+464 KDGRIVSLGQTGR

-483 SSTLTRFDSVSIP
+483 ASTLAGFDSVSIP
-496 KGTKASDMQTDTNAK
+496 KGTKASDIRTDTNAR

-546 QKVEGTPIDFNM
+546 QEVEGTPIDFNM

-567 RSNAKVSG
+567 RNNAKVSG
-575 DTIVV
+575 DTLVV
-580 KDTNA
+580 NDANA

-598 FVSAQLLKDGDPTT
+598 FVSAQLLKEGNTT
-612 NGDFDEAKLSIRDSN
+612 TDGDFDEARLSIRDSN

-660 SIKDRRNASQDAQT
+660 SIKDRRNASQDART

-689 DNTFNSYVSDLDRKD
+689 DNTFNSYVSDLDRND

-747 GMGVQKY
+747 GMGVRKY

-760 GADSRFINIMT
+760 GADGRFINIMT
-771 KADAETSGTSAF
+771 KADAEASGTSAF

-927 SIDRAY
+927 SIEKAY
-933 EAVSKLDSADSE
+933 ETVSKLDSADSE

-980 TDLRDYLDATAS
+980 SDLRDYLDATAS

-1007 SISEILKGRPLATSD
+1007 SISEMLKGRPLV
-1022 TDIMN
+1022 
-1027 AMYRMRYGNP
+1027 
-1037 IDSSA
+1037 DS
-1042 LYRKE
+1042 
-1047 NSGIIREGE
+1047 
-1056 RYGIQR
+1056 
-1062 EFSDIREGQL
+1062 
-1072 HEGGALRASGIGSDE
+1072 
-1087 GRSDTLRYNGVPEAE
+1087 
-1102 RFAQREDLGRSG
+1102 
-1114 RLGDGRARLRRII
+1114 
-1127 KGLDKDAD
+1127 
-1135 YVPTPELEKT
+1135 
-1145 YDNAKRFHDAIE
+1145 
-1157 KARLTQKYGLYVSL
+1157 
-1171 YPTDTIDHGDW
+1171 
-1182 KETGYS
+1182 
-1188 DPSMRLFLSD
+1188 
-1198 DNSVGFALHGE
+1198 
-1209 DIVSVFSDKTVADHP
+1209 
-1224 KSIYS
+1224 
-1229 ILLNALEAGGRKLDC
+1229 
-1244 YGKGLVRLYE
+1244 
-1254 RMGFVLDGK
+1254 
-1263 IAYNPEYETEEW
+1263 
-1275 SAKKETLGSPDV
+1275 
-1287 FALHWGDSS
+1287 
-1296 LDETIAKLPERI
+1296 
-1308 ESITYKS
+1308 
-1315 VDEQINAMDYF
+1315 
-1326 SEGDSAYDD
+1326 
-1335 LMGHRDEMLAMSRAD
+1335 
-1350 GTEDDYLL
+1350 

-1384 TEQTIQRITIGK
+1384 TEQTVQRITIGK
-1396 PVESADIVT
+1396 PVESADIAT

-1428 RILTSDP
+1428 RVLSSDP
-1435 ILNETILKAYEEKRN
+1435 ILNETILKAYGEKRN

-1508 NANIDRLLRTLIG
+1508 NANIDRLVRTLIG

-1575 EGGVVYEDADRVY
+1575 DGGVVYEDADRVY

-1618 EGSYNDDMLDR
+1618 EGSYNEDMLDR
-1629 LDEYVKGQ
+1629 LDEYVRQ
-1637 YELASKTEESRKAYE
+1637 QSELASKTEESRKAYE
-1652 DLKASYEKDMD
+1652 ELKASYEKDMD
-1663 TMVSELE
+1663 TMVSELG

-1694 LEANDYAAKKTELER
+1694 LEANDYATKKTELER

-1727 NALNAEIRRESVSN
+1727 NALNSEIRRESVSN

-1760 IHTKKEIAKALAD
+1760 IHSKKEITKALAD
-1773 GKPLQMKSDIQKN
+1773 GRPLQMKSDIQKN
-1786 FPALYDWLQ
+1786 FPSLYDWLQ

-1800 SGKEIMG
+1800 SGKEIIG

-1819 LLGLIKDYKAMSI
+1819 LLGLVKDYKSMSV
-1832 DTLKAREDSKKSKA
+1832 DTLKAREDAKKSKA

-1859 DNRWHLDEA
+1859 DNRWRLDEA

-1880 IAKMM
+1880 IAKML
-1885 KNGELASDADIQAIR
+1885 KSGELASDADIQAIR

-1976 QLYTKQLQAEQKRR
+1976 QLYTEQLRNEQRR
-1990 EGFTQSVVE
+1990 RDGFTNSVVE
-1999 NFGDELKK
+1999 NFGDELRK
-2007 KGKVTAGDMARVF
+2007 KGKVTAGDMARIF
-2020 GNDKTVLTDYS
+2020 GDDKTVLTDYH

-2042 DAEYT
+2042 DAEYM
-2047 ATKPVM
+2047 ATKLVM

-2065 TATALFQLAVLQD
+2065 TATALFQLSILQD

-2129 FVDAEEGSKMSRAKR
+2129 FVDAEEGSKMSKAKR

-2150 KDAAGSFDRINPI
+2150 KDAASSFDRINPI

-2171 LKESRVMD
+2171 LKESKVMD

-2234 RQMQKQEHFIAFAG
+2234 RQMQRQEHFIAFAG

-2290 KVNTTTDTVSKSFGW
+2290 KMNTTTDTVSKSFGW

-2336 IPVSYMLSSMKSNV
+2336 IPVSYMLSSMKSNI

-2382 KLELDTRKGRIQHYI
+2382 KLGLDTRRGRIQHYI

-2433 DKQKGYSEEYSRRRA
+2433 DKQKGYSEEYSRKRA

-2522 LALTCVARGKLIPK
+2522 LALTCIARGKLIPK

-2550 DLGAEAFSMVPFIGN
+2550 DLGAESFSMVPFVGN
-2565 AVSQFGTGWSA
+2565 LASQFGTGWSA

-2585 ASDALSLLNTATEKE
+2585 ASDALSLFNTATEKE
-2600 KKGSRK
+2600 KKGSSK

-2625 FIGLPEQAVKKLYN
+2625 FIGFPEQAVKKLYN

>member
-21 MEKDKANAKAMSY
+21 MEKDKANAKAMTY
-34 TPDQRVL
+34 TPDPRVV
-41 QSQRAYQSAYGAD
+41 QSQRAYQSAYGTN
-54 IDPNDILPNGKGI
+54 IDPDDILPDGKGI
-67 SGVSNMDEIEQ
+67 RGISNMDEIEQ
-78 FENELPT
+78 FRNELPT
-85 FLQMVNESNRNTYVD
+85 FLQMVNESNRTKYEDTTLAV
-100 ATMSL
+100 

-114 GAYQNAETKEQLEGW
+114 GAYQNADTKEQLEGW

-134 LSEMTGLSVRFCK
+134 LSEMAGLSVKFCK
-147 DNEKDLIKTYT
+147 DNEKEIIKTYT

-167 LTGLGKSFW
+167 ITGLGKSFW

-185 VKARILNS
+185 VKARVLNS

-249 ESQLT
+249 ESQIT
-254 GLLAGGIVSVAKAA
+254 GFLAGGIGSVAKAA

-277 LTRVASVFERES
+277 LTRVASVFEKES

-303 GQRMDWQTMNTAST
+303 GRRMDWQTMSTAST

-322 NTAFEFVLE
+322 NTAFEFGLE
-331 KMLGAVGV
+331 KMLGTVGV

-351 MFSKYGKMSSKNVMD
+351 MFSKYGRMSAKNVMD
-366 AAIET
+366 SAIET
-371 TGKYVAK
+371 TGQYIAK
-378 GVWNNAK
+378 RVWSNAK

-412 EGFGDYVM
+412 KGFGDYVM

-435 TAASTFLEAPL
+435 TAASTFLEAPF

-464 KDGRIVSISQANR
+464 KKGRIVSIGQVGR

-483 SSTLTRFDSVSIP
+483 SSTLTGFDSVSITN
-496 KGTKASDMQTDTNAK
+496 GTKASDMQTDTNAK

-523 KEDASKL
+523 KDDASKL

-567 RSNAKVSG
+567 RNNAKVSG
-575 DTIVV
+575 DTLVV
-580 KDTNA
+580 NDTNA
-585 LDRTVAS
+585 LDRAVAG

-598 FVSAQLLKDGDPTT
+598 FVSAQLLKEGSPTT
-612 NGDFDEAKLSIRDSN
+612 NGDFDEARLSIRDSN

-674 AQRIASARKLTQKEM
+674 AQRIASARKLTQKDM
-689 DNTFNSYVSDLDRKD
+689 DRTFDSYISDLDRKD

-747 GMGVQKY
+747 DMGVQKY

-760 GADSRFINIMT
+760 GADNRFINIMT
-771 KADAETSGTSAF
+771 KADAEANGTSAL

-882 KLIRGIDFDN
+882 KLIKGIDFDN

-909 NQTKRN
+909 NQTNRN

-933 EAVSKLDSADSE
+933 ETVSKLDSADSE

-957 ATQLEDSD
+957 ATQLENED
-965 AQDRAG
+965 AKDRAG

-980 TDLRDYLDATAS
+980 SDLRDYLDATAS

-1007 SISEILKGRPLATSD
+1007 SISEILKGRPLATSG

-1027 AMYRMRYGNP
+1027 AMYR
-1037 IDSSA
+1037 
-1042 LYRKE
+1042 
-1047 NSGIIREGE
+1047 IR
-1056 RYGIQR
+1056 
-1062 EFSDIREGQL
+1062 
-1072 HEGGALRASGIGSDE
+1072 
-1087 GRSDTLRYNGVPEAE
+1087 
-1102 RFAQREDLGRSG
+1102 
-1114 RLGDGRARLRRII
+1114 
-1127 KGLDKDAD
+1127 
-1135 YVPTPELEKT
+1135 
-1145 YDNAKRFHDAIE
+1145 
-1157 KARLTQKYGLYVSL
+1157 
-1171 YPTDTIDHGDW
+1171 
-1182 KETGYS
+1182 
-1188 DPSMRLFLSD
+1188 
-1198 DNSVGFALHGE
+1198 
-1209 DIVSVFSDKTVADHP
+1209 
-1224 KSIYS
+1224 
-1229 ILLNALEAGGRKLDC
+1229 
-1244 YGKGLVRLYE
+1244 
-1254 RMGFVLDGK
+1254 
-1263 IAYNPEYETEEW
+1263 
-1275 SAKKETLGSPDV
+1275 
-1287 FALHWGDSS
+1287 
-1296 LDETIAKLPERI
+1296 
-1308 ESITYKS
+1308 
-1315 VDEQINAMDYF
+1315 
-1326 SEGDSAYDD
+1326 
-1335 LMGHRDEMLAMSRAD
+1335 
-1350 GTEDDYLL
+1350 
-1358 AAEEGETYGKNVD
+1358 YGKNVD

-1384 TEQTIQRITIGK
+1384 TEQTVQRITIGK

-1450 AYDAYDLVVQRMKEL
+1450 AYDAYDLVVQRMQEL

-1471 RSKRDGLDLIRR
+1471 KSKRDGLDLIRR

-1493 DTLNADFVSTFSKDR
+1493 DTLNADFLSTFSKDR
-1508 NANIDRLLRTLIG
+1508 NANIDRLVRTLIG
-1521 NGYLYNELRDMPMT
+1521 NGYLYNELRDMPIT

-1542 LTSDG
+1542 LTSEG
-1547 LKVSEATYD
+1547 FKVSEATYD

-1561 ITDPYNTTTLRRAS
+1561 IADPYNTTTLRRAS

-1607 TLPDEYREALK
+1607 TLPDEYRDALK
-1618 EGSYNDDMLDR
+1618 EGSYNEDMLDR
-1629 LDEYVKGQ
+1629 LDEYVRQ
-1637 YELASKTEESRKAYE
+1637 QSELASKTEESRKAYE
-1652 DLKASYEKDMD
+1652 DLKASYESDMD

-1741 RETQDHTLGRDRTL
+1741 RNTQDHTLGRDRTL
-1755 LYADL
+1755 LYSDL
-1760 IHTKKEIAKALAD
+1760 IHTKKEIAKAIAE
-1773 GKPLQMKSDIQKN
+1773 GKPLQMKSDIQEN

-1800 SGKEIMG
+1800 SGKEIIG
-1807 NLKQLSFKDRQE
+1807 NLKQLSFKDRQT
-1819 LLGLIKDYKAMSI
+1819 LLGLIKDYKAMSV
-1832 DTLKAREDSKKSKA
+1832 DTLNAREKAKKSKA

-1859 DNRWHLDEA
+1859 DNRWSLDEA
-1868 ETAEVSR
+1868 ETAEVEA

-1885 KNGELASDADIQAIR
+1885 KSGELASDSDIQAIR

-1915 SRTEARPGNTE
+1915 SRKAARPGNTE

-1976 QLYTKQLQAEQKRR
+1976 QLYTEQLRNEQKRR

-1999 NFGDELKK
+1999 NFGDELKR
-2007 KGKVTAGDMARVF
+2007 KGKVTPSDMARIF
-2020 GNDKTVLTDYS
+2020 GNDKTVLMDYS

-2065 TATALFQLAVLQD
+2065 TATALFELAVLQD

-2084 GDEMFSYNLN
+2084 GDEIFSYNLN

-2129 FVDAEEGSKMSRAKR
+2129 FVDAEEGSKMAKAKR

-2150 KDAAGSFDRINPI
+2150 KDAASSFDRINPI

-2171 LKESRVMD
+2171 LKESKVMD

-2264 DIRRNNGEV
+2264 DIRRNNGDV

-2336 IPVSYMLSSMKSNV
+2336 VPVSYMLSSMKSNV

-2419 WLAKYNDVYDQLMA
+2419 WLAKYNNVYDSLMA
-2433 DKQKGYSEEYSRRRA
+2433 DKEKGYSEEYSRKRA
-2448 AMEADVF
+2448 AMEANVF

-2471 YKTNS
+2471 YKTKS

-2504 KGQRAKAIAV
+2504 KGQKAKAIAV

-2600 KKGSRK
+2600 KKRSNK

>member
-21 MEKDKANAKAMSY
+21 MEKDKANAKAMTY
-34 TPDQRVL
+34 TPDPRVV
-41 QSQRAYQSAYGAD
+41 QSQRAYQSAYGTN
-54 IDPNDILPNGKGI
+54 IDPDDILPDGKGI
-67 SGVSNMDEIEQ
+67 RGISNMDEIEQ
-78 FENELPT
+78 FRNELPT
-85 FLQMVNESNRNTYVD
+85 FLQMVNESNRTKYEDTTLAV
-100 ATMSL
+100 

-114 GAYQNAETKEQLEGW
+114 GAYQNADTKEQLEGW

-134 LSEMTGLSVRFCK
+134 LSEMTGLSVKFCK
-147 DNEKDLIKTYT
+147 DNEKEIIKTYT

-167 LTGLGKSFW
+167 ITGLGKSFW

-185 VKARILNS
+185 VKARVLNS

-249 ESQLT
+249 ESQIT
-254 GLLAGGIVSVAKAA
+254 GFLAGGIGSVAKAA

-277 LTRVASVFERES
+277 LTRVASVFEKES

-303 GQRMDWQTMNTAST
+303 GRRMDWQTMSTAST

-322 NTAFEFVLE
+322 NTAFEFGLE
-331 KMLGAVGV
+331 KMLGTVGV

-351 MFSKYGKMSSKNVMD
+351 MFSKYGRMSAKNVMD
-366 AAIET
+366 SAIET
-371 TGKYVAK
+371 TGQYIAK
-378 GVWNNAK
+378 RVWSNAK

-412 EGFGDYVM
+412 KGFGDYVM

-435 TAASTFLEAPL
+435 TAASTFLEAPF

-464 KDGRIVSISQANR
+464 KKGRIVSIGQVGR

-483 SSTLTRFDSVSIP
+483 SSTLTGFDSVSITN
-496 KGTKASDMQTDTNAK
+496 GTKASDMQTDTNAK

-523 KEDASKL
+523 KDDASKL

-567 RSNAKVSG
+567 RNNAKVSG
-575 DTIVV
+575 DTLVV
-580 KDTNA
+580 NDTNA
-585 LDRTVAS
+585 LDRAVAG

-598 FVSAQLLKDGDPTT
+598 FVSAQLLKEGSPTT
-612 NGDFDEAKLSIRDSN
+612 NGDFDEARLSIRDSN

-674 AQRIASARKLTQKEM
+674 AQRIASARKLTQKDM
-689 DNTFNSYVSDLDRKD
+689 DRTFDSYISDLDRKD

-747 GMGVQKY
+747 DMGVQKY

-760 GADSRFINIMT
+760 GADNRFINIMT
-771 KADAETSGTSAF
+771 KADAEANGTSAL

-882 KLIRGIDFDN
+882 KLIKGIDFDN

-909 NQTKRN
+909 NQTNRN

-933 EAVSKLDSADSE
+933 ETVSKLDSADSE

-957 ATQLEDSD
+957 ATQLENED
-965 AQDRAG
+965 AKDRAG

-980 TDLRDYLDATAS
+980 SDLRDYLDATAS

-1007 SISEILKGRPLATSD
+1007 SISEILKGRPLATSG

-1027 AMYRMRYGNP
+1027 AMYR
-1037 IDSSA
+1037 
-1042 LYRKE
+1042 
-1047 NSGIIREGE
+1047 IR
-1056 RYGIQR
+1056 
-1062 EFSDIREGQL
+1062 
-1072 HEGGALRASGIGSDE
+1072 
-1087 GRSDTLRYNGVPEAE
+1087 
-1102 RFAQREDLGRSG
+1102 
-1114 RLGDGRARLRRII
+1114 
-1127 KGLDKDAD
+1127 
-1135 YVPTPELEKT
+1135 
-1145 YDNAKRFHDAIE
+1145 
-1157 KARLTQKYGLYVSL
+1157 
-1171 YPTDTIDHGDW
+1171 
-1182 KETGYS
+1182 
-1188 DPSMRLFLSD
+1188 
-1198 DNSVGFALHGE
+1198 
-1209 DIVSVFSDKTVADHP
+1209 
-1224 KSIYS
+1224 
-1229 ILLNALEAGGRKLDC
+1229 
-1244 YGKGLVRLYE
+1244 
-1254 RMGFVLDGK
+1254 
-1263 IAYNPEYETEEW
+1263 
-1275 SAKKETLGSPDV
+1275 
-1287 FALHWGDSS
+1287 
-1296 LDETIAKLPERI
+1296 
-1308 ESITYKS
+1308 
-1315 VDEQINAMDYF
+1315 
-1326 SEGDSAYDD
+1326 
-1335 LMGHRDEMLAMSRAD
+1335 
-1350 GTEDDYLL
+1350 
-1358 AAEEGETYGKNVD
+1358 YGKNVD

-1384 TEQTIQRITIGK
+1384 TEQTVQRITIGK

-1450 AYDAYDLVVQRMKEL
+1450 AYDAYDLVVQRMQEL

-1471 RSKRDGLDLIRR
+1471 KSKRDGLDLIRR

-1493 DTLNADFVSTFSKDR
+1493 DTLNADFLSTFSKDR
-1508 NANIDRLLRTLIG
+1508 NANIDRLVRTLIG
-1521 NGYLYNELRDMPMT
+1521 NGYLYNELRDMPIT

-1542 LTSDG
+1542 LTSEG
-1547 LKVSEATYD
+1547 FKVSEATYD

-1561 ITDPYNTTTLRRAS
+1561 IADPYNTTTLRRAS

-1607 TLPDEYREALK
+1607 TLPDEYRDALK
-1618 EGSYNDDMLDR
+1618 EGSYNEDMLDR
-1629 LDEYVKGQ
+1629 LDEYVRQ
-1637 YELASKTEESRKAYE
+1637 QSELASKTEESRKAYE
-1652 DLKASYEKDMD
+1652 DLKASYESDMD

-1741 RETQDHTLGRDRTL
+1741 RNTQDHTLGRDRTL
-1755 LYADL
+1755 LYSDL
-1760 IHTKKEIAKALAD
+1760 IHTKKEIAKAIAE
-1773 GKPLQMKSDIQKN
+1773 GKPLQMKSDIQEN

-1800 SGKEIMG
+1800 SGKEIIG
-1807 NLKQLSFKDRQE
+1807 NLKQLSFKDRQT
-1819 LLGLIKDYKAMSI
+1819 LLGLIKDYKAMSV
-1832 DTLKAREDSKKSKA
+1832 DTLNAREKAKKSKA

-1859 DNRWHLDEA
+1859 DNRWSLDEA
-1868 ETAEVSR
+1868 ETAEVEA

-1885 KNGELASDADIQAIR
+1885 KSGELASDSDIQAIR

-1915 SRTEARPGNTE
+1915 SRKAARPGNTE

-1976 QLYTKQLQAEQKRR
+1976 QLYTEQLRNEQKRR

-1999 NFGDELKK
+1999 NFGDELKR
-2007 KGKVTAGDMARVF
+2007 KGKVTPSDMARIF
-2020 GNDKTVLTDYS
+2020 GNDKTVLMDYS

-2047 ATKPVM
+2047 ATKPVI

-2065 TATALFQLAVLQD
+2065 TATALFELAVLQD

-2084 GDEMFSYNLN
+2084 GDEIFSYNLN

-2171 LKESRVMD
+2171 LKESKVMD

-2200 EGHRTSDYSL
+2200 EGHRSSDYSL

-2350 FDYDA
+2350 FDYDS

-2419 WLAKYNDVYDQLMA
+2419 WLAKYNDVYDKLMSV
-2433 DKQKGYSEEYSRRRA
+2433 KENKPSEEYSRKRA

-2504 KGQRAKAIAV
+2504 KGRRGKAIAV

-2522 LALTCVARGKLIPK
+2522 LALTCIARGKLIPK

-2565 AVSQFGTGWSA
+2565 LASQFGTGWSA

-2585 ASDALSLLNTATEKE
+2585 TSDALSLFNTITEE
-2600 KKGSRK
+2600 QKKGSSK

-2625 FIGLPEQAVKKLYN
+2625 FIGLPEQAIKKLYN

>member
-1 MSDISFTTTNEG
+1 
-13 IPEDARYW
+13 
-21 MEKDKANAKAMSY
+21 
-34 TPDQRVL
+34 
-41 QSQRAYQSAYGAD
+41 
-54 IDPNDILPNGKGI
+54 
-67 SGVSNMDEIEQ
+67 
-78 FENELPT
+78 
-85 FLQMVNESNRNTYVD
+85 
-100 ATMSL
+100 
-105 DSKLGNFVR
+105 
-114 GAYQNAETKEQLEGW
+114 
-129 EFASI
+129 
-134 LSEMTGLSVRFCK
+134 
-147 DNEKDLIKTYT
+147 
-158 GRDIDRSNF
+158 
-167 LTGLGKSFW
+167 
-176 SRVASDYAS
+176 
-185 VKARILNS
+185 
-193 QLSDMNERQRQIAI
+193 
-207 DDFMD
+207 
-212 NELPQLSY
+212 
-220 YWNPDMYGYKDSVLG
+220 
-235 KVAYFTFENLPSVV
+235 
-249 ESQLT
+249 
-254 GLLAGGIVSVAKAA
+254 
-268 KGVVDFAYN
+268 
-277 LTRVASVFERES
+277 
-289 GSALLGMWSTLNDN
+289 
-303 GQRMDWQTMNTAST
+303 
-317 QIGMV
+317 
-322 NTAFEFVLE
+322 
-331 KMLGAVGV
+331 
-339 RTSERWGRNVKD
+339 
-351 MFSKYGKMSSKNVMD
+351 
-366 AAIET
+366 
-371 TGKYVAK
+371 
-378 GVWNNAK
+378 
-385 NALGEATTEAM
+385 
-396 QTWSE
+396 
-401 DFFTNLAYRKS
+401 
-412 EGFGDYVM
+412 
-420 SHRDILKDMAQTFAY
+420 
-435 TAASTFLEAPL
+435 
-446 MLGQDS
+446 
-452 DAFSVYGYVRDR
+452 
-464 KDGRIVSISQANR
+464 
-477 YSTKTD
+477 
-483 SSTLTRFDSVSIP
+483 
-496 KGTKASDMQTDTNAK
+496 
-511 VYKVGDSYIPAS
+511 
-523 KEDASKL
+523 
-530 AGIKEKTNAV
+530 
-540 YVDVVN
+540 
-546 QKVEGTPIDFNM
+546 
-558 DSTMQGYAS
+558 
-567 RSNAKVSG
+567 
-575 DTIVV
+575 
-580 KDTNA
+580 
-585 LDRTVAS
+585 
-592 IMQSDG
+592 
-598 FVSAQLLKDGDPTT
+598 
-612 NGDFDEAKLSIRDSN
+612 
-627 GELRTMA
+627 
-634 VVDESTAKARG
+634 
-645 IQAVSVESTDSAINQ
+645 
-660 SIKDRRNASQDAQT
+660 
-674 AQRIASARKLTQKEM
+674 
-689 DNTFNSYVSDLDRKD
+689 
-704 KAYVNRLRR
+704 
-713 NTEAMVTELYG
+713 
-724 DRKDAKAIASVST
+724 
-737 SLLVDFAKLN
+737 
-747 GMGVQKY
+747 
-754 VDTRLG
+754 
-760 GADSRFINIMT
+760 
-771 KADAETSGTSAF
+771 
-783 IQRNDNGTWTV
+783 
-794 NLYNAPNSQT
+794 
-804 QLIHEFSHMFLST
+804 
-817 LGNESVVDRFKS
+817 
-829 IYRDEYESGGIMG
+829 
-842 KEFQERFATDL
+842 
-853 EAYVVSG
+853 
-860 KAKSKGL
+860 
-867 RAVFETIVRAINNFG
+867 
-882 KLIRGIDFDN
+882 
-892 KADAMAAFDEL
+892 
-903 FSDERL
+903 
-909 NQTKRN
+909 
-915 ASTVERLSSIVE
+915 
-927 SIDRAY
+927 
-933 EAVSKLDSADSE
+933 
-945 DMVFSMD
+945 MD

-957 ATQLEDSD
+957 ATKLEDSY

-980 TDLRDYLDATAS
+980 SDLRDYLDATAS

-1027 AMYRMRYGNP
+1027 AMYR
-1037 IDSSA
+1037 
-1042 LYRKE
+1042 
-1047 NSGIIREGE
+1047 IR
-1056 RYGIQR
+1056 
-1062 EFSDIREGQL
+1062 
-1072 HEGGALRASGIGSDE
+1072 
-1087 GRSDTLRYNGVPEAE
+1087 
-1102 RFAQREDLGRSG
+1102 
-1114 RLGDGRARLRRII
+1114 
-1127 KGLDKDAD
+1127 
-1135 YVPTPELEKT
+1135 
-1145 YDNAKRFHDAIE
+1145 
-1157 KARLTQKYGLYVSL
+1157 
-1171 YPTDTIDHGDW
+1171 
-1182 KETGYS
+1182 
-1188 DPSMRLFLSD
+1188 
-1198 DNSVGFALHGE
+1198 
-1209 DIVSVFSDKTVADHP
+1209 
-1224 KSIYS
+1224 
-1229 ILLNALEAGGRKLDC
+1229 
-1244 YGKGLVRLYE
+1244 
-1254 RMGFVLDGK
+1254 
-1263 IAYNPEYETEEW
+1263 
-1275 SAKKETLGSPDV
+1275 
-1287 FALHWGDSS
+1287 
-1296 LDETIAKLPERI
+1296 
-1308 ESITYKS
+1308 
-1315 VDEQINAMDYF
+1315 
-1326 SEGDSAYDD
+1326 
-1335 LMGHRDEMLAMSRAD
+1335 
-1350 GTEDDYLL
+1350 
-1358 AAEEGETYGKNVD
+1358 YGKNVD

-1384 TEQTIQRITIGK
+1384 TEQTVQRITIGK
-1396 PVESADIVT
+1396 PVESADIDT

-1435 ILNETILKAYEEKRN
+1435 ILNETILKAYDEKRN

-1508 NANIDRLLRTLIG
+1508 NANIDRLVRTLIG

-1618 EGSYNDDMLDR
+1618 EGSYNEDMLDR
-1629 LDEYVKGQ
+1629 LDEYVRQ
-1637 YELASKTEESRKAYE
+1637 QSELASKTEESRKAYE
-1652 DLKASYEKDMD
+1652 DLKASYEKDID

-1694 LEANDYAAKKTELER
+1694 IEANDYAAKKTELES

-1741 RETQDHTLGRDRTL
+1741 RNTQDHTLGRDRTL

-1760 IHTKKEIAKALAD
+1760 IHSKKEIEKALAD
-1773 GKPLQMKSDIQKN
+1773 GRPLQMKSDIQKN

-1800 SGKEIMG
+1800 SGNEIIG

-1819 LLGLIKDYKAMSI
+1819 LLGLIKDYKAMSV
-1832 DTLKAREDSKKSKA
+1832 DTLKAREDAKKSKA

-1880 IAKMM
+1880 IDKMM
-1885 KNGELASDADIQAIR
+1885 KSGELASDADIQAIR

-1976 QLYTKQLQAEQKRR
+1976 QLYTEQFRNEQRRR

-1999 NFGDELKK
+1999 NFGDELKR
-2007 KGKVTAGDMARVF
+2007 KGKVTPSDMARIF
-2020 GNDKTVLTDYS
+2020 GDDKTILTDYS
-2031 TPLFEKTGEGK
+2031 TPLFTKTGEGK

-2065 TATALFQLAVLQD
+2065 TATALFQLAILQD

-2084 GDEMFSYNLN
+2084 GDERFSYNLN

-2129 FVDAEEGSKMSRAKR
+2129 FVDAEEGSKMAKAKR

-2150 KDAAGSFDRINPI
+2150 KDAASSFDRINTI

-2171 LKESRVMD
+2171 LNESRVMD

-2336 IPVSYMLSSMKSNV
+2336 IPVSYMLSSMKSNI

-2382 KLELDTRKGRIQHYI
+2382 KLGLDTRKGRIQHYI

-2419 WLAKYNDVYDQLMA
+2419 WLAKYNNVYDQLMA
-2433 DKQKGYSEEYSRRRA
+2433 DKQKGCSEEYSRKRA
-2448 AMEADVF
+2448 AMEANVF

-2522 LALTCVARGKLIPK
+2522 LALTCIARGKLIPK

-2550 DLGAEAFSMVPFIGN
+2550 DLRAEAFSMVPFVGN
-2565 AVSQFGTGWSA
+2565 LASQFGTGWSA

-2585 ASDALSLLNTATEKE
+2585 ASDALSLLNTVTEE
-2600 KKGSRK
+2600 QKKGSSK

-2625 FIGLPEQAVKKLYN
+2625 FIGLPEQAIKKLYN

>member
-1 MSDISFTTTNEG
+1 MSDISFTNTNEG

-21 MEKDKANAKAMSY
+21 MEKDKANAKAMTY
-34 TPDQRVL
+34 TPDPRVV

-54 IDPNDILPNGKGI
+54 IDPDDILPDGKGI
-67 SGVSNMDEIEQ
+67 RGISNMDEIEQ
-78 FENELPT
+78 FRNELPT
-85 FLQMVNESNRNTYVD
+85 FLQMVNESNRTKYEDTTLAV
-100 ATMSL
+100 

-114 GAYQNAETKEQLEGW
+114 GAYQNAETKEQLESW

-167 LTGLGKSFW
+167 VTGLGKSFW
-176 SRVASDYAS
+176 SRVMSDYAS
-185 VKARILNS
+185 VKARVLNS

-235 KVAYFTFENLPSVV
+235 KVAYFTFENLPSIV
-249 ESQLT
+249 ESQIT
-254 GLLAGGIVSVAKAA
+254 GLLAGGIGSVAKAA

-277 LTRVASVFERES
+277 LTRVASVFEKES

-322 NTAFEFVLE
+322 NTAFEFGLE

-339 RTSERWGRNVKD
+339 RTSERWGRNIKD
-351 MFSKYGKMSSKNVMD
+351 MFSKYGRMSSKNVMD

-371 TGKYVAK
+371 TGKYIAK

-412 EGFGDYVM
+412 KGFGDYVM
-420 SHRDILKDMAQTFAY
+420 SHSDILKDMAQTFAY
-435 TAASTFLEAPL
+435 TAASTFLEAPF

-464 KDGRIVSISQANR
+464 KKGRIVSIGQVGR

-483 SSTLTRFDSVSIP
+483 ASTLASMDRVSFP
-496 KGTKASDMQTDTNAK
+496 SGTKATDATDTKMDGNAK
-511 VYKVGDSYIPAS
+511 VYRVGDTYIPAS

-530 AGIKEKTNAV
+530 AGIKDKTKAA

-546 QKVEGTPIDFNM
+546 QEVQGAPIDFNT

-575 DTIVV
+575 DTLVT
-580 KDTNA
+580 KD
-585 LDRTVAS
+585 LDRTVAN
-592 IMQSDG
+592 IMKSDG
-598 FVSAQLLKDGDPTT
+598 FVSAQLLKEGSPTT
-612 NGDFDEAKLSIRDSN
+612 NGDFDEARLSIRDSN

-645 IQAVSVESTDSAINQ
+645 MEAVSVESTDSAINQ

-674 AQRIASARKLTQKEM
+674 AQRIASARKLTQKEI

-747 GMGVQKY
+747 GMDVRKY

-760 GADSRFINIMT
+760 GADSRFMNIMT

-933 EAVSKLDSADSE
+933 ETVSKLDSADSE

-980 TDLRDYLDATAS
+980 SDLRDYLDATAS

-1007 SISEILKGRPLATSD
+1007 SISEILKVRPLATSD

-1027 AMYRMRYGNP
+1027 AMYRMR
-1037 IDSSA
+1037 
-1042 LYRKE
+1042 
-1047 NSGIIREGE
+1047 
-1056 RYGIQR
+1056 
-1062 EFSDIREGQL
+1062 
-1072 HEGGALRASGIGSDE
+1072 
-1087 GRSDTLRYNGVPEAE
+1087 
-1102 RFAQREDLGRSG
+1102 
-1114 RLGDGRARLRRII
+1114 
-1127 KGLDKDAD
+1127 
-1135 YVPTPELEKT
+1135 
-1145 YDNAKRFHDAIE
+1145 
-1157 KARLTQKYGLYVSL
+1157 
-1171 YPTDTIDHGDW
+1171 
-1182 KETGYS
+1182 
-1188 DPSMRLFLSD
+1188 
-1198 DNSVGFALHGE
+1198 
-1209 DIVSVFSDKTVADHP
+1209 
-1224 KSIYS
+1224 
-1229 ILLNALEAGGRKLDC
+1229 
-1244 YGKGLVRLYE
+1244 
-1254 RMGFVLDGK
+1254 
-1263 IAYNPEYETEEW
+1263 
-1275 SAKKETLGSPDV
+1275 
-1287 FALHWGDSS
+1287 
-1296 LDETIAKLPERI
+1296 
-1308 ESITYKS
+1308 
-1315 VDEQINAMDYF
+1315 
-1326 SEGDSAYDD
+1326 
-1335 LMGHRDEMLAMSRAD
+1335 
-1350 GTEDDYLL
+1350 
-1358 AAEEGETYGKNVD
+1358 YGKNVD

-1493 DTLNADFVSTFSKDR
+1493 DTLNADFLSTFSKDR
-1508 NANIDRLLRTLIG
+1508 NANIDRLVRTLIG

-1575 EGGVVYEDADRVY
+1575 EGGVVYEDADSVY

-1607 TLPDEYREALK
+1607 TLPDEYRDALK
-1618 EGSYNDDMLDR
+1618 EGSYNEDMLDR
-1629 LDEYVKGQ
+1629 LDEYVRQ
-1637 YELASKTEESRKAYE
+1637 QSELASKTEESQRAYE

-1694 LEANDYAAKKTELER
+1694 LEASDYASKKTELER

-1760 IHTKKEIAKALAD
+1760 IHSKKEIAKAKAD
-1773 GKPLQMKSDIQKN
+1773 GKPLQIKSDIQEN

-1800 SGKEIMG
+1800 SGKEIIG
-1807 NLKQLSFKDRQE
+1807 NLKQLSVKDRQT
-1819 LLGLIKDYKAMSI
+1819 LLGLIKDYKAMSV
-1832 DTLKAREDSKKSKA
+1832 DTLNAREKAKKSKA

-1859 DNRWHLDEA
+1859 DNRWSLDEA

-1885 KNGELASDADIQAIR
+1885 KSGELASDADIQAIR

-1999 NFGDELKK
+1999 NFGDELKR
-2007 KGKVTAGDMARVF
+2007 KGKVTPSDMARIF
-2020 GNDKTVLTDYS
+2020 GNDKTILTDYS
-2031 TPLFEKTGEGK
+2031 TPLFTKIGEGK

-2047 ATKPVM
+2047 ATKKVM

-2065 TATALFQLAVLQD
+2065 TATALFELAVLQD

-2084 GDEMFSYNLN
+2084 GDEIFSYNLN

-2336 IPVSYMLSSMKSNV
+2336 IPVSYMLSSMKSNI

-2419 WLAKYNDVYDQLMA
+2419 WLAKYNDVYDKLMSV
-2433 DKQKGYSEEYSRRRA
+2433 KENKPSEEYSRKRA

-2504 KGQRAKAIAV
+2504 KGQKAKAIAV

-2550 DLGAEAFSMVPFIGN
+2550 DLGAEAFSMVPFVGN
-2565 AVSQFGTGWSA
+2565 LASQFGTGWSA

-2585 ASDALSLLNTATEKE
+2585 ASDAMSLLNTVTEE
-2600 KKGSRK
+2600 QKKGSSK